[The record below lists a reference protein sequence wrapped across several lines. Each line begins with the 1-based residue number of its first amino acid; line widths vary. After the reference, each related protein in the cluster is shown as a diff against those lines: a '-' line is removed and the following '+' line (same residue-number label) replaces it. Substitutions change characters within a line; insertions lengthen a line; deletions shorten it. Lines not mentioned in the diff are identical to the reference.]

1 MIYIKPE
8 KKDKITSTSIT
19 TSAAAIVTDNNNSNN
34 ITSSINRNVLP
45 KKGRRGNVSAT
56 SLY

>member
-19 TSAAAIVTDNNNSNN
+19 TSAAAIVTDNSNSNN
-34 ITSSINRNVLP
+34 ITSSINRNVLS

>member
-34 ITSSINRNVLP
+34 MTSSINRNVLP
-45 KKGRRGNVSAT
+45 KKWRRGNVSAT

>member
-19 TSAAAIVTDNNNSNN
+19 TSATAIVTDNNNNN
-34 ITSSINRNVLP
+34 NMTSSINRNVLP
-45 KKGRRGNVSAT
+45 KKGGRGNVSPT